1 MKKQRNEKPID
12 EELLMRMMAGEAAG
26 TEEPGTGK
34 VGNRRAGGKGAGR
47 EGGGHKTAQGKAGG
61 HHRSHADG
69 HLVFRGREQNSFTPS
84 VRWSA

>member
-26 TEEPGTGK
+26 TGEPGTGNRK
-34 VGNRRAGGKGAGR
+34 GGNCRAGGKGAGR

-61 HHRSHADG
+61 LRDD
-69 HLVFRGREQNSFTPS
+69 LL
-84 VRWSA
+84 